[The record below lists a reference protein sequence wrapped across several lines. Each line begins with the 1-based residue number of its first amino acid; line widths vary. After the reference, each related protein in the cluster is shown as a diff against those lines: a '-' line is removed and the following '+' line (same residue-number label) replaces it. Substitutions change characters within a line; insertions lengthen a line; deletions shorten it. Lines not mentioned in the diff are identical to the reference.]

1 MSFLSLSPNTSLLQ
15 KFSQL
20 LVCTFGLSF
29 CASAQAQTPAPQDP
43 KALELKQAWQDADR
57 TGTRGPATVPLLDQ
71 ADLQLPA
78 NYFYVPAAAGTRIMK
93 AFGNRVNPQNFN
105 GLIVSTNEKDNWVVV
120 VNFVKE
126 GYVRDGD
133 AKEWNADEL
142 LTSLREGTEEA
153 NKDRAAKGFPEMQV
167 LGWVEKPAYDAQT
180 HRLVWSLSYKNK
192 GDSDSANRG
201 VNYNTYAL
209 GRDGY
214 FSLNLLTDQASVE
227 AQKPIA
233 KTLLSSLAYKSGKRY
248 EDFNESTD
256 HVAAYG
262 LAALVGV
269 VAAKKLGLLA
279 VAGLFLL
286 KFAKLFAI
294 AAAGFGVALA
304 KAFGFRR
311 KQKAAAA
318 AAATPA
324 PYPPTDQ
331 SAS

>member
-1 MSFLSLSPNTSLLQ
+1 M
-15 KFSQL
+15 KFL
-20 LVCTFGLSF
+20 LVNFLPLSF
-29 CASAQAQTPAPQDP
+29 HQRLSQFLLCVFVMSLGFAVQAQTPTSQDQ
-43 KALELKQAWQDADR
+43 KAIELKQAWQDAER
-57 TGTRGPATVPLLDQ
+57 TGTRGPANIPLLDQ

-78 NYFYVPAAAGTRIMK
+78 DYFYVPTEAGMRIMR
-93 AFGNRVNPQNFN
+93 AFGNRVNPQIFN
-105 GLIVSTNEKDNWVVV
+105 GLIVGTHEGDNWMVVV
-120 VNFVKE
+120 TFVKE
-126 GYVRDGD
+126 GYVKDGD
-133 AKEWNADEL
+133 AKEWNPDEL
-142 LTSLREGTEEA
+142 LTTLREGTEEA
-153 NKDRAAKGFPEMQV
+153 NKDRAANGFPEMQI
-167 LGWVEKPAYDAQT
+167 LGWIEKPTYDAQT

-192 GDSDSANRG
+192 GTSDEANRG

-214 FSLNLLTDQASVE
+214 FSLNLLTNQASIE

-233 KTLLSSLAYKSGKRY
+233 RTLLSALTYKPGKRY

-279 VAGLFLL
+279 LGGLFLL

-294 AAAGFGVALA
+294 AAAGISVAVA
-304 KAFGFRR
+304 KFFGFRK
-311 KQKAAAA
+311 KQKQAASSA
-318 AAATPA
+318 PA

-331 SAS
+331 TPT